1 MFTQEGVPGGIVQ
14 TESVLFTGDT
24 NVHPRTTTQVPVVA
38 TEARK
43 VHLESDDGNYEA
55 TGEIVSSQTISS
67 KTRTVETIT
76 VSASFRVRSYTG
88 LGSRYTKTACSML
101 LLGCVC
107 AVFTAAT

>member
-1 MFTQEGVPGGIVQ
+1 MPGGIVQ
-14 TESVLFTGDT
+14 TESVLFSGDPT
-24 NVHPRTTTQVPVVA
+24 VHHRTTTQVPVVA

-76 VSASFRVRSYTG
+76 VSTFYCYSCMFETAKNCSTRPREMELWRHVW
-88 LGSRYTKTACSML
+88 SRR
-101 LLGCVC
+101 
-107 AVFTAAT
+107 

>member
-1 MFTQEGVPGGIVQ
+1 MPGGIVP
-14 TESVLFTGDT
+14 TESVLFSGDPT
-24 NVHPRTTTQVPVVA
+24 VHHRTTTQVPVVA

-76 VSASFRVRSYTG
+76 VSNCV
-88 LGSRYTKTACSML
+88 SRQLFLFKMENLYSTRPKEMVL
-101 LLGCVC
+101 WKHV
-107 AVFTAAT
+107 